1 MGTNY
6 NTLSIVTD
14 NLIFC
19 LDAANTKSY
28 TGSGTDWKDLSSQ
41 SNNGTLTNGPTYVP
55 NSNGGYFDFDGTND
69 YINANTA
76 LPDSFF
82 LGNSTISFWIYF
94 NTIDSDSQGQ
104 AILHHGT
111 NSSMSG
117 FHIMQR
123 ESKVNIDLWGTAL
136 QTAST
141 FSVSTWYNLTI
152 THNNTTNACVIYIN
166 GSLDASDT
174 LSASYTGSGNN
185 CRIAGPII
193 ESGVYHDELDAK
205 IAQVLCYDKI
215 ITAAEVLQNY
225 NAIRS
230 RFGV

>member
-1 MGTNY
+1 MATYY
-6 NTLSIVTD
+6 NPKIVTN
-14 NLIFC
+14 NLFLY
-19 LDAANTKSY
+19 LDAANAKSY
-28 TGSGTDWKDLSSQ
+28 PGSGTAWKDLSGQ
-41 SNNGTLTNGPTYVP
+41 NNDTTLVNGPTY
-55 NSNGGYFDFDGTND
+55 NSNNSGCFVFDGTDD

-111 NSSMSG
+111 NSSMNG

-123 ESKVNIDLWGTAL
+123 SSKVTLDLWGTAL
-136 QTAST
+136 ETAST

-166 GSLDASDT
+166 GSLDASST
-174 LSASYTGSGNN
+174 LTASYTGSGNN

-225 NAIRS
+225 NAKR
-230 RFGV
+230 RRNGV